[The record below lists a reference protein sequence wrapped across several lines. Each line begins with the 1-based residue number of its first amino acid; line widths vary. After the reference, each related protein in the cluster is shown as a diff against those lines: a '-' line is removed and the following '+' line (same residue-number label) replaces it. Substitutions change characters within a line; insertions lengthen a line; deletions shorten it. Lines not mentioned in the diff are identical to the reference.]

1 MRIQYISDLH
11 LEHYHNLKIP
21 SIFRRI
27 IESVG
32 DILILAGDIGYPS
45 EKHYTDFI
53 QFISDKYE
61 KIFLILGNHE
71 YYKTHLNPVKVI
83 LEIIKPFKNI
93 TLNFI
98 VIVLDIHLRIV
109 IKIIINQ

>member
-11 LEHYHNLKIP
+11 LEYYHNLKIP

-27 IESVG
+27 IESAG
-32 DILILAGDIGYPS
+32 NILILAGDIGYPS

-71 YYKTHLNPVKVI
+71 
-83 LEIIKPFKNI
+83 
-93 TLNFI
+93 
-98 VIVLDIHLRIV
+98 
-109 IKIIINQ
+109 